1 MTKILAIGEVML
13 EMSDVGNGLF
23 KKSFAGDTFN
33 VAHYINVASR
43 GRIKADYLTAL
54 GDDDS
59 SRDCL
64 AFLEEMGVSTGK
76 IQTLE
81 GRTIGLF
88 VLSND
93 AAGEKKYGYWR
104 GQSAA
109 RHLFDQTQDLT
120 GFDMVYF
127 SGITAAITENRNN
140 LISSL
145 AEVKFQAKAQG
156 KSDSAKIIYDF
167 NHRAQLWSKEQ
178 ACSFANEILPLVDIA
193 KISDEELV
201 LLYGDKDVQGFSKQ
215 YPDTEW
221 VLTCGGEKAEV
232 WQAGERLAAQSFT
245 SVVDVVDTSAAGD
258 AFIGTYL
265 AAKSDGSSFE
275 ECLTRAHAIASQVV
289 CAKGSIVKID
299 LSILN

>member
-13 EMSDVGNGLF
+13 EMSDVGGGLF

-33 VAHYINVASR
+33 VAHYINVASL
-43 GRIKADYLTAL
+43 GRIKADYFTAL
-54 GDDDS
+54 GEDDS

-64 AFLEEMGVSTGK
+64 SFLQEMGVSTNK

-109 RHLFDQTQDLT
+109 RHLFDLVQDLT

-140 LISSL
+140 LVSSL
-145 AEVKFQAKAQG
+145 TQVKTQAK
-156 KSDSAKIIYDF
+156 SDIPKIVYDF
-167 NHRAQLWSKEQ
+167 NHRPQLWSKDE
-178 ACSFANEILPLVDIA
+178 ARSFANEILPLVDIA

-201 LLYGDKDVQGFSKQ
+201 VLYGDKDVQLFSKQ

-221 VLTCGGEKAEV
+221 VLTCGGEKAEI
-232 WQAGERLAAQSFT
+232 WQAGELLASQSFT
-245 SVVDVVDTSAAGD
+245 SVSNVVDTSAAGD

-265 AAKSDGSSFE
+265 AARSEGSSLNR
-275 ECLTRAHAIASQVV
+275 CLTRAHAIASQVV

-299 LSILN
+299 LSKLN

>member
-1 MTKILAIGEVML
+1 MTKILTIGEVML
-13 EMSDVGNGLF
+13 EMSDVGDGLF

-33 VAHYINVASR
+33 VAHYINVASH
-43 GRIKADYLTAL
+43 GLIKAEYLTAL
-54 GDDDS
+54 GQDDS

-64 AFLEEMGVSTGK
+64 SFLEEMGVSTNK
-76 IQTLE
+76 VQTLE

-109 RHLFDQTQDLT
+109 RHLFDQVQDLS
-120 GFDMVYF
+120 GFDIVYF
-127 SGITAAITENRNN
+127 SGITAAITENKNN
-140 LISSL
+140 LIKSL
-145 AEVKFQAKAQG
+145 AQVKQNRG
-156 KSDSAKIIYDF
+156 SDKVKIIYDF
-167 NHRAQLWSKEQ
+167 NHRAQLWSKDE
-178 ACSFANEILPLVDIA
+178 ARDFAFEILPLVDIA

-201 LLYGDKDVQGFSKQ
+201 VLYDEKDVQAFSKQ
-215 YPDTEW
+215 YSDTEW

-232 WQAGERLAAQSFT
+232 WQAGERLARQCFT
-245 SVVDVVDTSAAGD
+245 SVTNVVDTSAAGD

-265 AAKSDGSSFE
+265 TAKSDGSSLDN
-275 ECLTRAHAIASQVV
+275 CLKKAHSIASQVV

-299 LSILN
+299 LSKLN